1 MTFGSRVCLALGGV
15 GVASI
20 VGLASIVVILRTP
33 WLENRAV
40 YQHRLK
46 LTEGKDVER
55 PEQFGF
61 ARNQVSS
68 FYIETDDG
76 VRLHAWHVLPLALYQ
91 KHYNELV
98 QRKDLPNGSEQFPQ
112 TLNFR
117 LLKDDPESRLVIHTH
132 GSSGALTAHARAD
145 TYRYISGLAPGKI
158 HVLAFDYRGFG
169 NSTGSPTEE
178 GVMADAQSVYKWA
191 TEVANIPPGRIVV
204 FGHSM
209 GAGPAISLVRELS
222 HQDVS
227 VAGLIIAGAFPS
239 VAELLSEYRIFW
251 LRMLPIK
258 LFPLLARLLTGG
270 MRNKWPNKDRLVEI
284 IRRTSRYHVEIFHAE
299 DDPIVPWY
307 FSNDFFKHAVL
318 ASSDE
323 KVSTEEFENEKNTK
337 KIDVGEGGWFIEW
350 PTVNGLVR
358 QEVTRY
364 GLHDKI
370 MAHPQVALAIY
381 RAFQS
386 TDSNFNL

>member
-1 MTFGSRVCLALGGV
+1 MAFGSRMCLALGGV

-20 VGLASIVVILRTP
+20 VGLGGIAVILRLP
-33 WLENRAV
+33 RLENRAV

-61 ARNQVSS
+61 AHNQVSS

-91 KHYNELV
+91 KHYNELI
-98 QRKDLPNGSEQFPQ
+98 QRKDLPHKSEEFAQ
-112 TLNFR
+112 TLNFQ
-117 LLKDDPESRLVIHTH
+117 LLREDPESRLVIHTH
-132 GSSGALTAHARAD
+132 GSTGALTAHARAD

-169 NSTGSPTEE
+169 NSTGSPSEE
-178 GVMADAQSVYKWA
+178 GVMANTQSVYKWA
-191 TEVANIPPGRIVV
+191 TEVANIPPERIVV

-227 VAGLIIAGAFPS
+227 VAGLIITGAFPS
-239 VAELLSEYRIFW
+239 VAELLSEYHIFW
-251 LRMLPIK
+251 LRTLPIK
-258 LFPLLARLLTGG
+258 RFPRLARLLTGG
-270 MRNKWPNKDRLVEI
+270 MRNKWPNKDRLLDIV
-284 IRRTSRYHVEIFHAE
+284 RRSSRYHVEIFHAE
-299 DDPIVPWY
+299 DDPIVPWG
-307 FSNDFFKHAVL
+307 FSNDFFRHAVL
-318 ASSDE
+318 ASCDE
-323 KVSTEEFENEKNTK
+323 KVSKEGFEDEKTTRRIK
-337 KIDVGEGGWFIEW
+337 MGEGGWFVEW
-350 PTVNGLVR
+350 PTAKGLIR

-370 MAHPQVALAIY
+370 MAYPHIALAIC

-386 TDSNFNL
+386 TDSGFTV